1 MYTAF
6 FLGANSKHGFHS
18 LYNNLIDLKD
28 SKAVYILKGG
38 PGSGKSSL
46 MRRIM
51 QKALAA
57 NEPVEQIYCSS
68 DPDSLDAIIIPRLG
82 KAIVDGTA
90 PHIVEPS
97 YPLAVEQYINLGRFA
112 DIAAIQAKKDE
123 IISIKDKYSKYFEHV
138 YRLTECAASIQ
149 NELFDIAIGGISIPR
164 IRQKAQGI
172 IKREITGHGSG
183 RKTQKRFLS
192 AISPKGYISL
202 LDNIESVMNRIFV
215 IEDNFG
221 LSHLLLASILEA
233 VESAEYPCYACF
245 NPLHPERLEHI
256 IVPELSLAFFTSD
269 KLHPFTREY
278 YRKVRLDAMIAP
290 ETLRGNKQK
299 INFLRKLSLNMLN
312 ESCQILAEA
321 KSVHDEL
328 EDLYNPH
335 IQFDELYKYADILA
349 DEIFKSRDIH

>member
-28 SKAVYILKGG
+28 AKAVYILKGG

-46 MRRIM
+46 MRRVM
-51 QKALAA
+51 KKALSA

-68 DPDSLDAIIIPRLG
+68 DPDSLDAIILPRLG

-90 PHIVEPS
+90 PHVIEPA
-97 YPLAVEQYINLGRFA
+97 YPLAVEQYINLGKFA
-112 DIAAIQAKKDE
+112 DIATIQARKDE

-138 YRLTECAASIQ
+138 YRLTECVASIQ
-149 NELFDIAIGGISIPR
+149 NELFDIAIGGISIPK

-183 RKTQKRFLS
+183 RNTKKRFLS

-202 LDNIESVMNRIFV
+202 LDNSESVMDRIFV

-221 LSHLLLASILEA
+221 LSHLLLINILEA
-233 VESAEYPCYACF
+233 IETAEYPCYACF
-245 NPLHPERLEHI
+245 SPLHPERLEHI
-256 IVPELSLAFFTSD
+256 IIPELSLAFFTSD
-269 KLHPFTREY
+269 KAHPFTHEY
-278 YRKVRLDAMIAP
+278 YRRVRLDAMITP
-290 ETLRGNKQK
+290 ETLRNNKQK
-299 INFLRKLSLNMLN
+299 ISFMRKLSSNMLN
-312 ESCQILAEA
+312 EACQILAEA
-321 KSVHDEL
+321 KSVHDIL

-335 IQFDELYKYADILA
+335 IRFEELYGYADMLA
-349 DEIFKSRDIH
+349 DEILENK